1 MKRNGKYLLVPSMV
15 WLAVFFVIPMLI
27 VVAVSFASRT
37 AYGQIV
43 FGWTFQNYARFLDPL
58 YISIFGRTIFIAVVT
73 TVCTIL
79 MGYPLAYCIARLPRR
94 LRQKGL
100 ILCMIPFW
108 INFLIRSYAWVII
121 LRSQGVLN
129 TILMKLEVI
138 SQPIQFL
145 YNEGAVML
153 GMVYA
158 LLPFMILPVYVSIE
172 QLDRR
177 LLEAAADLGASPHD
191 SIPKNYP
198 ASDDA
203 RHCGRDG
210 IGLHF
215 FPRHVRR
222 PRCHG
227 RGESGSR
234 GQCHTEPVP
243 LRP

>member
-108 INFLIRSYAWVII
+108 INFLIRSYACYRNITK
-121 LRSQGVLN
+121 RSI
-129 TILMKLEVI
+129 T
-138 SQPIQFL
+138 
-145 YNEGAVML
+145 
-153 GMVYA
+153 
-158 LLPFMILPVYVSIE
+158 
-172 QLDRR
+172 
-177 LLEAAADLGASPHD
+177 
-191 SIPKNYP
+191 
-198 ASDDA
+198 
-203 RHCGRDG
+203 GR
-210 IGLHF
+210 
-215 FPRHVRR
+215 
-222 PRCHG
+222 
-227 RGESGSR
+227 
-234 GQCHTEPVP
+234 T
-243 LRP
+243 